1 MKWDD
6 NLLLEGD
13 VDPVRGQIQLAIYAL
28 HLSSGGSIHCKQLKP
43 ATVEKIIRNVA
54 LYIMLFSGIDF
65 RKDHPSDQH
74 MGHIL
79 SPVYRDLR
87 AYEAL
92 PNRREPYTLDMQALA
107 HAEASHQSLSQPHS
121 ILPTLCN
128 GFGAGLNAGFR
139 LSEWAQPGGRRD
151 PQYPLPAL
159 NPRPG
164 ISPTKAVVPNDLM
177 VVTACHRRL
186 AGLDILS
193 VDLLDILRLL
203 LTFRYQKNGQHGE
216 ERMFTQ
222 SDDPDTPHSMI
233 PRLYNALHRFQAL
246 QALDP
251 SLDPAHTPL
260 FVYWDPLSSRVCLP
274 TSVEIEAFMRGL
286 AARCY
291 HLDPVADKAALQR
304 WSSHS
309 LRVGACVLL
318 HSMGFPPQDI
328 KWLLRWLSDA
338 FMAYLRNTAVL
349 ATRQHRALD
358 AAASMP
364 HLV

>member
-13 VDPVRGQIQLAIYAL
+13 VDPIRGQIQLAIYAL
-28 HLSSGGSIHCKQLKP
+28 HLSTGGSIYCRQLKP
-43 ATVEKIIRNVA
+43 ATIEKTIRHVA
-54 LYIMLFSGIDF
+54 LFLMLFSGTDF

-74 MGHIL
+74 MGQIL
-79 SPVYRDLR
+79 GPVYRDLR

-92 PNRREPYTLDMQALA
+92 PNRREPYTLAMQALA
-107 HAEASHQSLSQPHS
+107 QEEADHQSRSQPHS
-121 ILPTLCN
+121 ILPALRD

-139 LSEWAQPGGRRD
+139 LSEWAQPGGHRD
-151 PQYPLPAL
+151 PQYPLLAL
-159 NPRPG
+159 HPRPDV
-164 ISPTKAVVPNDLM
+164 SPTKAIVPNDLM
-177 VVTACHRRL
+177 AITTCHRRL
-186 AGLDILS
+186 RGRDILT
-193 VDLLDILRLL
+193 VPATAITRLL

-216 ERMFTQ
+216 DRMFTQ
-222 SDDPDTPHSMI
+222 STDPDTPHSMI
-233 PRLYNALHRFQAL
+233 ACLYRALSRFRAL

-251 SLDPAHTPL
+251 SLDPSHTPL
-260 FVYWDPLSSRVCLP
+260 FVYWDPLASRVSLP
-274 TSVEIEAFMRGL
+274 TTVEIEAFMRGL

-291 HLDPVADKAALQR
+291 HLDPVTDKTALQR

-358 AAASMP
+358 VAASMP